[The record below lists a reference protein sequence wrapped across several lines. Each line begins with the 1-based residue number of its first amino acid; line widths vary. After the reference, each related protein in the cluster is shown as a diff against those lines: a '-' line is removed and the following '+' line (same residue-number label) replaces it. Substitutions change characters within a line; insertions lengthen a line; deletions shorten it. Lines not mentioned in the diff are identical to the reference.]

1 MMINKTDERYWKR
14 PFCKK
19 GDFVEVSECLNYT
32 AKTLYKVAYY
42 NPFRR
47 PLRILVEVDPEIN
60 KVDIGWI
67 NGWLAKQTLSLNE
80 IERYQVNPEKRY
92 WWISWWNLKE
102 SKFLLK
108 NE

>member
-1 MMINKTDERYWKR
+1 MMIDKTNEKYWKR

-42 NPFRR
+42 NPARR
-47 PLRILVEVDPEIN
+47 PLRILVEVDPVKN

-92 WWISWWNLKE
+92 WWINWWNLKE
-102 SKFLLK
+102 ANFLLK

>member
-1 MMINKTDERYWKR
+1 MIDKTDERYWKR

-42 NPFRR
+42 NPVSR
-47 PLRILVEVDPEIN
+47 PSKILVEVDSEIN
-60 KVDIGWI
+60 KVDLGWI
-67 NGWLAKQTLSLNE
+67 NGWVAKKTLGLNE

-92 WWISWWNLKE
+92 WWINWWNLKE
-102 SKFLLK
+102 AKLLLK